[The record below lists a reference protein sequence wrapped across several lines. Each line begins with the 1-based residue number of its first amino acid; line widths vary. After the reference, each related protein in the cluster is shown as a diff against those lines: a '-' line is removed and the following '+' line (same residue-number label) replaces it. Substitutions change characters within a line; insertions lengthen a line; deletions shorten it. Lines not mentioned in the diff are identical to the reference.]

1 MVIRVVIAGIVLVG
15 TAPASVLGQRPDL
28 SGRWTYSAPQSDNP
42 RDQMRGGDST
52 GGTSRPRG
60 GSPGGFGGRRGGGG
74 FGGGRGGF
82 GGGRGAGGRGG
93 GGGVSDEARERM
105 GQTMRLAFDPPHA
118 VTISETDST
127 VTLVANSVDTLTLTT
142 NGRKLKQ
149 KVVGGGDI
157 EAKAHWQGNDLVVER
172 TVSGGGKVTEDYLR
186 SQDGKQLYVIV
197 GFTGLRGRSIE
208 FRRVYDPAPT
218 ESPN

>member
-1 MVIRVVIAGIVLVG
+1 MVIRGVIAGIVLVG

-28 SGRWTYSAPQSDNP
+28 SGRWVYNAAQSDNA
-42 RDQMRGGDST
+42 RDQVRGADST
-52 GGTSRPRG
+52 GGASRPRG

-82 GGGRGAGGRGG
+82 GGGRGAGGGT
-93 GGGVSDEARERM
+93 SDEARERM
-105 GQTMRLAFDPPHA
+105 RQTSRLAFDPPHA
-118 VTISETDST
+118 LTISETDST
-127 VTLVANSVDTLTLTT
+127 VTLVADSVDTLTLAT

-172 TVSGGGKVTEDYLR
+172 TVSSGGKVTEDYLR

-197 GFTGLRGRSIE
+197 GFTGPRGRSIE

-218 ESPN
+218 H